1 MLKREIA
8 LKSLKDSKDVEIYKD
23 FTFCAQ
29 WSVRGRDRNFYWIDR
44 HGVHVYTSA
53 ERFELLFE
61 FHGFRLDIWSMKR
74 WNVSIESRGWRFTE
88 RREGV
93 FFSKRR
99 NASGK
104 DLCAGCGLKRSRK
117 RSQGLQTLTYRSSF
131 LIDDGDT
138 SGAREVS
145 KSWRGKWHDSARFC
159 NGMIVCWE
167 SWQTTG

>member
-1 MLKREIA
+1 
-8 LKSLKDSKDVEIYKD
+8 
-23 FTFCAQ
+23 
-29 WSVRGRDRNFYWIDR
+29 
-44 HGVHVYTSA
+44 
-53 ERFELLFE
+53 
-61 FHGFRLDIWSMKR
+61 MKR
-74 WNVSIESRGWRFTE
+74 WNVSIESHGRRFTE
-88 RREGV
+88 RREGG

-159 NGMIVCWE
+159 NGMIVGKAGR
-167 SWQTTG
+167 QLDN

>member
-1 MLKREIA
+1 
-8 LKSLKDSKDVEIYKD
+8 
-23 FTFCAQ
+23 
-29 WSVRGRDRNFYWIDR
+29 
-44 HGVHVYTSA
+44 
-53 ERFELLFE
+53 
-61 FHGFRLDIWSMKR
+61 MKR
-74 WNVSIESRGWRFTE
+74 WNVSIESRGRRFTE
-88 RREGV
+88 RREGG

>member
-1 MLKREIA
+1 MIRSWKR
-8 LKSLKDSKDVEIYKD
+8 SKFLLDRSARCTRIYLGRE
-23 FTFCAQ
+23 
-29 WSVRGRDRNFYWIDR
+29 VRTSIRIPRVSSWPGWIFD
-44 HGVHVYTSA
+44 
-53 ERFELLFE
+53 
-61 FHGFRLDIWSMKR
+61 R
-74 WNVSIESRGWRFTE
+74 WNGGTCQSNPVVDVSPNGGRGF
-88 RREGV
+88 